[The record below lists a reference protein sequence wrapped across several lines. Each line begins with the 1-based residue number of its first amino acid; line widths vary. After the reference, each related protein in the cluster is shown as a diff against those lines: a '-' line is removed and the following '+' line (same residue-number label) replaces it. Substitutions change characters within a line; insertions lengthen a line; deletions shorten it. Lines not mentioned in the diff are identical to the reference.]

1 MVGEVSSTGHR
12 DGRPRSGEGA
22 GGLVEH
28 GSGSAAKEG
37 TSIVGTQLVVNFLL

>member
-1 MVGEVSSTGHR
+1 MGKE
-12 DGRPRSGEGA
+12 A

-37 TSIVGTQLVVNFLL
+37 TSMVGTQLVVYFPL